1 MAHLT
6 YKPKDVWEPNLTL
19 TVEERVDLL
28 YAEIIQGVFEDF
40 YNSGPGDFIVDFGIT
55 REEFEIIC
63 QDDLR
68 GGLDG
73 FQERVLDVLEVAI
86 KDISIFNGQ
95 PTSDKTIITNIFDI
109 VEFVDDDGRE
119 GDVDGYAYDFRIGL
133 RRENDE

>member
-1 MAHLT
+1 MA
-6 YKPKDVWEPNLTL
+6 YYNIVPNKKVWSPL
-19 TVEERVDLL
+19 TVEERVDWI
-28 YAEIIQGVFEDF
+28 YAEIIQGVFGDF
-40 YNSGPGDFIVDFGIT
+40 YSGNGGPGDFIVDFGIT
-55 REEFEIIC
+55 REEYEFIC
-63 QDDLR
+63 QDSR
-68 GGLDG
+68 GGIDG